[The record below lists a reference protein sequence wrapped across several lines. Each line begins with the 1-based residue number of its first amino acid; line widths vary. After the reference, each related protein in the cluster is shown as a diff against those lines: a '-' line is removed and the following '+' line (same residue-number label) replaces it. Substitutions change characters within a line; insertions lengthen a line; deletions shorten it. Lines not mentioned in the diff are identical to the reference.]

1 MSVPVSRA
9 LRPLL
14 AIAALVPWL
23 PGCNYG
29 FQAGSAYDFRTLAI
43 VPFENGTDRLELT
56 QEIYDVLLQ
65 ELPRALGVRPA
76 GEDVADAVVQGRIT
90 SYAVTA
96 PNYRPDPAGG
106 LPTVVQRE
114 VAVTVA
120 VRIVDL
126 RENLIIWE
134 SNALRANG
142 QFLESGETEDLGRQE
157 AIEVL
162 VQLIVDGAQ
171 STW

>member
-1 MSVPVSRA
+1 VLRA
-9 LRPLL
+9 VL
-14 AIAALVPWL
+14 ALAALAPPL
-23 PGCNYG
+23 SSCNYG

-43 VPFENGTDRLELT
+43 VPFENDTDRLELT
-56 QEIYDVLLQ
+56 QELYEALLQ

-76 GEDVADAVVQGRIT
+76 GEDVADAVVQGRIST
-90 SYAVTA
+90 YAVTA

-106 LPTVVQRE
+106 IPTVIQRE
-114 VAVTVA
+114 VSVVVA

-126 RENLIIWE
+126 RENLVIWE
-134 SNALRANG
+134 SNGVRAAG
-142 QFLESGETEDLGRQE
+142 QFLEAETEDVGRRA